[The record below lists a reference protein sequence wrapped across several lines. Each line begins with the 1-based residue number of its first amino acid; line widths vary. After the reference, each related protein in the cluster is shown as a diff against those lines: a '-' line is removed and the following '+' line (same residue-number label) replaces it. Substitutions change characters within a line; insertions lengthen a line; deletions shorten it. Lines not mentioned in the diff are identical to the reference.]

1 MSAKTATTCG
11 GRLNPTSSSSRQ
23 GSIADSSAAA
33 STACFYHSGSKEKER
48 FTAFGQL
55 GQFLRPEETLR
66 CAVLSRTPDSEDIS
80 PEQQLDDTSVDI
92 VLDVE
97 TARKLMQKFSFFNKQ
112 YPQSSPYALMAWTN
126 QRVIWLARDRDG
138 LKFEAVDAEAPVL
151 ATVCKNDLG

>member
-126 QRVIWLARDRDG
+126 QRVIWLARHRDG